1 MKKYTVQELSS
12 LAGVTVRT
20 LHHYDEIG
28 LLQPY
33 ERSEKGYR
41 YYTREQLLQLQQ
53 IMLYRELDIPLKA
66 IAVIMQSADYDVAKA
81 LEHHREELVNK
92 RERMD
97 TLLDTID
104 KTIASLKNKKMKMT
118 DEELY
123 DGFSKEVADAMREEV
138 KKRWGE
144 KELLETEERIKLMDR
159 EQWKDVKEEG
169 HAVTQLLADVM
180 YLPADHI
187 LVQKAIQKH
196 FQHIGRFYEVSE
208 ERYRGLGK
216 LYVEDEKFKA
226 YYEKYKEGLAD
237 FVQKAINVFC
247 DNGMKLEEYI

>member
-1 MKKYTVQELSS
+1 MKKYTVQQLSDM
-12 LAGVTVRT
+12 AGVTVRT

-41 YYTREQLLQLQQ
+41 YYAREQLLQLQQ

-66 IAVIMQSADYDVAKA
+66 IKVILDSDDYDVIQS
-81 LEHHREELVNK
+81 LEEHKQQFIEK
-92 RERMD
+92 RRQMD
-97 TLLDTID
+97 KLLETID

-123 DGFSKEVADAMREEV
+123 EGFSKEEATTMREEV
-138 KKRWGE
+138 KQRWGE
-144 KELLETEERIKLMDR
+144 EELLATEERIRQMDK

-180 YLPADHI
+180 DLPPDHI
-187 LVQKAIQKH
+187 LVQKAIEKH
-196 FQHIGRFYEVSE
+196 YMHMNRFYEVSE
-208 ERYRGLGK
+208 ERYRGLGQ
-216 LYVEDEKFKA
+216 LYVEDERFKA
-226 YYEKYKEGLAD
+226 YYEKYRTGLAE
-237 FVQKAINVFC
+237 FVQQAINVFC